1 MLENADRI
9 LAKPQQK
16 TGMDYLSA
24 GKPGPDFFFFL
35 TDRIFFRA
43 AAPIPIRI
51 FLPISAADPMPILD
65 RDKPSARTTNQT
77 RAQHLPNRRLL
88 ISVAVD

>member
-16 TGMDYLSA
+16 TGKDYLSSA
-24 GKPGPDFFFFL
+24 LENPDRTFFL
-35 TDRIFFRA
+35 RIKFFSRA

-65 RDKPSARTTNQT
+65 RDKTTAYITNAGT
-77 RAQHLPNRRLL
+77 VKW
-88 ISVAVD
+88 SVEEDG